1 MKYQHLCVLGLSLL
15 LTSGCSDAPQDNG
28 GANKTEAVA
37 PGTGTQYL
45 TLSEPAAVM
54 EVADARKSAKA
65 DEAIAIVG
73 RIGGSGEP
81 FVDGVAAFTVVD
93 LKIAYCSAD
102 EGCPTPWDYC
112 CTQDQVKDNI
122 AIVKLVDA
130 EGKPVTDDARKLL
143 GVKELSVVVAE
154 GTARR
159 DESGNLTV
167 AATKIFVRPVK

>member
-1 MKYQHLCVLGLSLL
+1 MRPLHVCILSLTVL
-15 LTSGCSDAPQDNG
+15 LTSGCSDAPKEKKAAAE
-28 GANKTEAVA
+28 ANPAA
-37 PGTGTQYL
+37 ATGPQYL
-45 TLSEPAAVM
+45 SASEPAGAL
-54 EVADARKSAKA
+54 EIAEARKSAKA
-65 DEAIAIVG
+65 DDKIAIVG
-73 RIGGSGEP
+73 RIGGSSEP

-93 LKIAYCSAD
+93 LNVQHCSDD

-112 CTQDQVKDNI
+112 CTQDQVKDSI
-122 AIVKLVDA
+122 ATVKLVDV